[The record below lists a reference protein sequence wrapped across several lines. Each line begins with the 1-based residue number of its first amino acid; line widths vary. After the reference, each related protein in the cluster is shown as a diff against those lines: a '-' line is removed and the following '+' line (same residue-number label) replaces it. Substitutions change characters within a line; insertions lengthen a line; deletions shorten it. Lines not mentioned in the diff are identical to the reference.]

1 MLSSLALFF
10 SLQRKLDFETRTFVK
25 KLNDWV
31 CSSAVECLPN
41 RQKALLMLIVLFLLW
56 QPTQYKQ
63 LKKEKVYCGSSFW
76 GGWRRHGSWSHC
88 FCSQEVGRDENSAQL
103 TVSFLV
109 NLGLK
114 VLEWWPLKVHLLEK
128 FRVYQGDSINHYT
141 VKGRK
146 EERKW
151 KKEGKKKYYWSLD
164 SPVAAI

>member
-1 MLSSLALFF
+1 MAHRSEEDEEGMAVGHIASA
-10 SLQRKLDFETRTFVK
+10 VK
-25 KLNDWV
+25 KW
-31 CSSAVECLPN
+31 EEM
-41 RQKALLMLIVLFLLW
+41 KTVL
-56 QPTQYKQ
+56 K
-63 LKKEKVYCGSSFW
+63 
-76 GGWRRHGSWSHC
+76 
-88 FCSQEVGRDENSAQL
+88 L

-114 VLEWWPLKVHLLEK
+114 VLEWSHLKVHLLEK
-128 FRVYQGDSINHYT
+128 SRVYQGHSINHYT